1 MPKKYFFIIVQRRY
15 SSTKI
20 TDRKNIGLKAAAKKI
35 NIVTKTKARGAIIW
49 KIKCSKP
56 ISHGTSKTLIISGIG
71 KTKVL

>member
-35 NIVTKTKARGAIIW
+35 NIVTKTKARGAII
-49 KIKCSKP
+49 
-56 ISHGTSKTLIISGIG
+56 
-71 KTKVL
+71 